1 VLLSAALIVRN
12 EERFLGACLS
22 SIKDLVDEAVV
33 VDTGST
39 DRSREI
45 AIEHGARVEEF
56 AWTADFSAAR
66 NRALDLARGGW
77 ILYIDAD
84 ETVRAG
90 LFREVR
96 AQLTEPERVG
106 YYVNLY
112 PRPACT
118 PYRVLRLFRNDPR
131 IRFRGIIHENVWPSI
146 LEQGWGTMVGVA
158 PLTLDHFGYE
168 GDQRHK
174 HARNLP
180 LLHKSLRQDPT
191 RVFAWCHLADIY
203 LALGKPRR
211 AEWAWCKALDLVRSR
226 TTTAQDDH
234 LPYSRLI
241 ESMIER
247 GDNSDNLL
255 REALDRFPSNAWL
268 WWLHGRAMAGQKE
281 FSKAISSFER
291 VLAFGKAGDFD
302 PYVAYDARLFGALAY
317 EALGGCCFRL
327 GAFGESRRYYELAA
341 ACDPERL
348 EYRTKR
354 ALCARL
360 EHSGAPPPARE
371 SR

>member
-39 DRSREI
+39 DGSQEI
-45 AIEHGARVEEF
+45 ALASGARVEEF
-56 AWTADFSAAR
+56 AWTDDFSAPR
-66 NRALDLARGGW
+66 NRALDLARGDW

-90 LFREVR
+90 LCEEVR
-96 AQLTEPERVG
+96 AQLAEPGRVG
-106 YYVNLY
+106 YYANLY

-131 IRFRGIIHENVWPSI
+131 IRFRGIIHENMWPSI
-146 LEQGWGTMVGVA
+146 QEQGWGAMVGVSR
-158 PLTLDHFGYE
+158 LTLDHFGYE

-191 RVFAWCHLADIY
+191 RVFAWCHLGDIY

-211 AEWAWCKALDLVRSR
+211 AEWAWRKALELVRSR
-226 TTTAQDDH
+226 ATTAQDDQ

-241 ESMIER
+241 ERMIER
-247 GDNSDNLL
+247 GDNSDRLL
-255 REALDRFPSNAWL
+255 SEALERFPANAWL
-268 WWLHGRAMAGQKE
+268 WWLHGRSLVGRGE
-281 FSKAISSFER
+281 FRNAIPVFER
-291 VLAFGKAGDFD
+291 LLAFGKAGDFD
-302 PYVAYDARLFGALAY
+302 PYVAYDVRLFGALPY
-317 EALGGCCFRL
+317 EALAGCYFRL
-327 GAFGESRRYYELAA
+327 GVFGESRRCYELAEV
-341 ACDPERL
+341 CDPERL
-348 EYRTKR
+348 EYRVKR

-360 EHSGAPPPARE
+360 ERSGAPPPPRDAR
-371 SR
+371 